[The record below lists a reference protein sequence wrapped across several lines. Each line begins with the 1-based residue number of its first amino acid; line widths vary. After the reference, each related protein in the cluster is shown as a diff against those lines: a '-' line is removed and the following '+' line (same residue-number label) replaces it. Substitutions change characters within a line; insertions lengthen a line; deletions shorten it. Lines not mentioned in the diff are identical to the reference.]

1 MSLIPHDAGFSTS
14 ELPALL
20 KRWMVLQD
28 EMATL
33 NAELKQRRTT
43 SKALK
48 DMIMRIMQSNNLGQL
63 NVSKGAVVRLTRQT
77 KESINEEYLKK
88 HCKEFFGGDEAK
100 AAQLIAYLQ
109 EQRGAKTSD
118 YIRLVPGDGSSHGS
132 K

>member
-20 KRWMVLQD
+20 KRWMALQD

-88 HCKEFFGGDEAK
+88 HCKEFFGGDEEK

-118 YIRLVPGDGSSHGS
+118 YIRLVPGDTGSQTS